1 MASFSGIWVALVTPF
16 IHDDLDFPA
25 VKRLAQH
32 LIAKGV
38 AGVVVCGSTG
48 EAAALSKEEQLA
60 VLDAVLEVVPAR
72 QVVMGLSGNNMVST
86 LQMQQAINQRDIAGV
101 LIPAPYYIRPSQ
113 AGLVEYFTRLA
124 DASRVPVILYNVPYR
139 TGASFELETLRQLTR
154 HPQIKAIK
162 DCGGN
167 LDATMALI
175 HDGEIDVLTG
185 EDNLILTT
193 LCLGGSGAISAAA
206 HLHPERFIA
215 LVEQVAQGDLA
226 AARSNFYTLLPMIH
240 QMFSYPNPG
249 PVKAALS
256 QQGLIKNELRSPM
269 QTAPQ
274 ALQQQIADLLAQISP
289 LALAEE

>member
-16 IHDDLDFPA
+16 NDYHIDLPA
-25 VKRLAQH
+25 LKKLAQH
-32 LIAKGV
+32 LIASDV
-38 AGVVVCGSTG
+38 AGLVVCGSTG

-60 VLDAVLEVVPAR
+60 VLDAVLDVVPAN
-72 QVVMGLSGNNMVST
+72 QVVMGLSGNNLVNT
-86 LQMQQAINQRDIAGV
+86 LQMQQAIQQREIAGV

-139 TGASFELETLRQLTR
+139 TGVGCELETLRQLAR

-175 HDGEIDVLTG
+175 NDGEIDVLTG

-193 LCLGGSGAISAAA
+193 LCLGGSGAICASA
-206 HLHPERFIA
+206 HIYPERFVK
-215 LVEQVAQGDLA
+215 LVQQVAQGDLP
-226 AARSNFYTLLPMIH
+226 AARSNFYTLLPMIQ
-240 QMFSYPNPG
+240 QMFSFPSPA
-249 PVKAALS
+249 PVKAALA
-256 QQGLIKNELRSPM
+256 QQGFIHNELRSPM
-269 QTAPQ
+269 QTAPLD
-274 ALQQQIADLLAQISP
+274 LQQQIASTLEQLRLQ
-289 LALAEE
+289 

>member
-16 IHDDLDFPA
+16 NHDDVDFPA

-38 AGVVVCGSTG
+38 AGVVVCGTTG
-48 EAAALSKEEQLA
+48 EAAALSEEEQLA

-72 QVVMGLSGNNMVST
+72 QVVMGLAGNHLTGT

-113 AGLVEYFTRLA
+113 SGLVEYFTRLA

-139 TGASFELETLRQLTR
+139 TGATFELATLRQLAR

-167 LDATMALI
+167 LDTTMALI
-175 HDGEIDVLTG
+175 HDGAIDVLTG
-185 EDNLILTT
+185 EDNLIMTT
-193 LCLGGSGAISAAA
+193 LCLGGTGAISAAA
-206 HLHPERFIA
+206 HIHPERFVA

-226 AARSNFYTLLPMIH
+226 AARDNFFTLLPMIN

-256 QQGLIKNELRSPM
+256 QQGLINNELRSPM

-274 ALQQQIADLLAQISP
+274 ALQQQIADLLAQMQSLVP
-289 LALAEE
+289 VE

>member
-16 IHDDLDFPA
+16 NHDDVDFPA

-38 AGVVVCGSTG
+38 AGVVVCGTTG
-48 EAAALSKEEQLA
+48 EAAALSEEEQLA

-72 QVVMGLSGNNMVST
+72 QVIMGLAGNNMAGT

-101 LIPAPYYIRPSQ
+101 LVPAPYYIRPSQ
-113 AGLVEYFTRLA
+113 SGLVEYFTHLA

-139 TGASFELETLRQLTR
+139 TGATFELATLRHLAR

-167 LDATMALI
+167 LDTTMALI
-175 HDGEIDVLTG
+175 HDGDIDVLTG
-185 EDNLILTT
+185 EDNLIMTT
-193 LCLGGSGAISAAA
+193 LCLGGTGAISAAA
-206 HLHPERFIA
+206 HIHSERFVA

-226 AARSNFYTLLPMIH
+226 AARDNFFTLLPMIN

-256 QQGLIKNELRSPM
+256 QQGLINNELRSPM

-274 ALQQQIADLLAQISP
+274 ALQQQIADLLAQMQP
-289 LALAEE
+289 LVPVE

>member
-1 MASFSGIWVALVTPF
+1 
-16 IHDDLDFPA
+16 
-25 VKRLAQH
+25 
-32 LIAKGV
+32 
-38 AGVVVCGSTG
+38 
-48 EAAALSKEEQLA
+48 
-60 VLDAVLEVVPAR
+60 
-72 QVVMGLSGNNMVST
+72 
-86 LQMQQAINQRDIAGV
+86 

-113 AGLVEYFTRLA
+113 TGLVEYFTRLA

-139 TGASFELETLRQLTR
+139 TGATFELATLRQLAR

-162 DCGGN
+162 DCGGCPE
-167 LDATMALI
+167 ATMALI

-206 HLHPERFIA
+206 HLHPERFVA

-226 AARSNFYTLLPMIH
+226 AARSNFYTLLPMIQ

-256 QQGLIKNELRSPM
+256 QLGLIKNELRSPM

-274 ALQQQIADLLAQISP
+274 ALQQQIADLLAQLQP
-289 LALAEE
+289 LTLAE

>member
-16 IHDDLDFPA
+16 NHDDVDFPA

-38 AGVVVCGSTG
+38 AGVVVCGTTG
-48 EAAALSKEEQLA
+48 EAAALSEEEQLA

-72 QVVMGLSGNNMVST
+72 QVIMGLAGNNMAGT

-113 AGLVEYFTRLA
+113 SGLVEYFTHLA

-139 TGASFELETLRQLTR
+139 TGATFELATLRHLAR

-167 LDATMALI
+167 LDTTMALI
-175 HDGEIDVLTG
+175 HDGDIDVLTG
-185 EDNLILTT
+185 EDNLIMTT
-193 LCLGGSGAISAAA
+193 LCLGGTGAISAAA
-206 HLHPERFIA
+206 HIHPERFVA

-226 AARSNFYTLLPMIH
+226 AARDNFFTLLPMIN

-256 QQGLIKNELRSPM
+256 QQGLINNELRSPM

-274 ALQQQIADLLAQISP
+274 ALQQQIADLLAQMQP
-289 LALAEE
+289 LVPVE

>member
-16 IHDDLDFPA
+16 NHDDVDFPA

-38 AGVVVCGSTG
+38 AGVVVCGTTG
-48 EAAALSKEEQLA
+48 EAAALSEEEQLA

-72 QVVMGLSGNNMVST
+72 QVVMGLAGNNMTGT

-113 AGLVEYFTRLA
+113 TGLVEYFTRLA

-139 TGASFELETLRQLTR
+139 TGATFELATLRQLAR

-167 LDATMALI
+167 LDTTMALI
-175 HDGEIDVLTG
+175 HDGDIDVLTG
-185 EDNLILTT
+185 EDNLIMTT

-206 HLHPERFIA
+206 HIHPERFVA

-226 AARSNFYTLLPMIH
+226 AARDNFFTLLPMIN

-256 QQGLIKNELRSPM
+256 QQGLINDELRSPM

-274 ALQQQIADLLAQISP
+274 ALQQQIADLLAQMQP
-289 LALAEE
+289 LAQVE

>member
-16 IHDDLDFPA
+16 NHDDVDFPA

-60 VLDAVLEVVPAR
+60 VLDTVLEVVPAC

-139 TGASFELETLRQLTR
+139 TGATFELTTLRQLAR

-162 DCGGN
+162 DCGGCPE
-167 LDATMALI
+167 ATMSLI
-175 HDGEIDVLTG
+175 QDGEIDVLTG
-185 EDNLILTT
+185 EDHLILTT
-193 LCLGGSGAISAAA
+193 LCLGGTGAISAAA
-206 HLHPERFIA
+206 HLHPERFVA
-215 LVEQVAQGDLA
+215 LVEQVVQGDLA
-226 AARSNFYTLLPMIH
+226 AARSNFYTLLPMIQ

-274 ALQQQIADLLAQISP
+274 ALQQQIADLLAQMP
-289 LALAEE
+289 ALTLVK

>member
-16 IHDDLDFPA
+16 NHDDVDFPA

-38 AGVVVCGSTG
+38 AGVVVCGTTG
-48 EAAALSKEEQLA
+48 EAAALSEEEQLA

-72 QVVMGLSGNNMVST
+72 QVVMGLAGNNMTGT

-113 AGLVEYFTRLA
+113 TGLVEYFTRLA

-139 TGASFELETLRQLTR
+139 TGATFELATLRQLAR

-167 LDATMALI
+167 LDTTMALI
-175 HDGEIDVLTG
+175 HDGDIDVLTG
-185 EDNLILTT
+185 EDNLIMTT

-206 HLHPERFIA
+206 HIHPERFVA

-226 AARSNFYTLLPMIH
+226 AARDNFFTLLPMIN
-240 QMFSYPNPG
+240 QMFSYPKPG

-256 QQGLIKNELRSPM
+256 QQGLINDELRSPM

-274 ALQQQIADLLAQISP
+274 ALQQQIADLLAQMQP
-289 LALAEE
+289 LAQVE